1 MSLTKSATVQAWLLS
16 WLDQCLLRR
25 APQDDSRSTAA
36 LRWSILG
43 YFAMDLL
50 QAMPGTDQAQAFGMA
65 MADALLMIL
74 FSWAV
79 LTLSGKATRWMQT
92 LTALA
97 GTGMLLGLFA
107 VPLVLQV
114 NRSVESGDQPGA
126 LLVSAWLLLL
136 VWSIAVQAHIFRHA
150 LSSRYGVGV
159 LVAILHTLLAIAL
172 LQTLF
177 IPPEV

>member
-25 APQDDSRSTAA
+25 VPQDDAQSTSA
-36 LRWSILG
+36 LRWSILA
-43 YFAMDLL
+43 YFATDLF
-50 QAMPGTDQAQAFGMA
+50 QALPGTDQAQAFGMA
-65 MADALLMIL
+65 MADTLLMIL

-79 LTLSGKATRWMQT
+79 LTLSGKATRWVQT

-97 GTGMLLGLFA
+97 GTGMLLSLFA
-107 VPLVLQV
+107 MPLVLQV
-114 NRSVESGDQPGA
+114 SRSVESGGAPGA

-150 LSSRYGVGV
+150 LSTRYGVGV
-159 LVAILHTLLAIAL
+159 LIAILHTLLAITL
-172 LQTLF
+172 LQALF
-177 IPPEV
+177 TPPEV